1 MKKVWNMRSAFC
13 KNDEVLNTVRKI
25 DPAKNP
31 LYSTD
36 DVGNGRLFADVFG
49 DVCRYNVT
57 TKEFTIYD
65 GKRWKRDEGS
75 MIAERLAKRLAKSL
89 YLYAVDQDQHYRTF
103 VNKLGD
109 RNKRKI
115 MIQDARD
122 FRFVSEEDFDR
133 DPYLINL
140 QNGTLNLKTFE
151 FRDHDPNDLLS
162 KIANVVY
169 DPDAISD
176 EWIRFVDQVMQGDK
190 SKIGYLQTIF
200 GYSLTGLCIQ
210 DEFYLLY
217 GSTTR
222 NGKSTMLTAIGY
234 VMGDYGQ
241 IMSPDAL
248 AQRQRSN
255 PNNEE
260 LADLRGTRFVH
271 IEEPSKHM
279 ILDSALVKN
288 LTGHTPIKTS
298 RKYEHTMTFDP
309 EFKIFIATNY
319 LPTVT
324 DDTLFSSERVKVVT
338 FDRHFESSE
347 QDRTLI
353 TRLKTRPNVSGIFNW
368 MIEGLHTFYD
378 HGTIPPT
385 SVIEASNQYRSQS
398 DKIGNFI
405 EECLSEDTTGGISG
419 KTAYMYFML
428 WCRSNGYRCEN
439 KKNFFQYLK
448 QKELLQNTATID
460 GKTVR
465 NVITGYAL
473 NEDAVKPLTKDNAD
487 TVFGKS

>member
-1 MKKVWNMRSAFC
+1 MRSAFC
-13 KNDEVLNTVRKI
+13 KNKEVLDAVKKL
-25 DPAKNP
+25 DPANNS

-36 DVGNGRLFADVFG
+36 DVGNGRLFSDVFG
-49 DVCRYNVT
+49 TVCRYNVT
-57 TKEFTIYD
+57 TREYSYYD
-65 GKRWKRDEGS
+65 GKRWKRDDGS
-75 MIAERLAKRLAKSL
+75 MFAERLAKQLSKAL
-89 YLYAVDQDQHYRTF
+89 WVYAGDQDQHYRTF

-109 RNKRKI
+109 RNKRKT
-115 MIQDARD
+115 MLQDARD

-151 FRDHDPNDLLS
+151 FRDHNSRDLLS

-169 DPDAISD
+169 DPDAVSGDWVAFI
-176 EWIRFVDQVMQGDK
+176 DQVMQGDK
-190 SKIGYLQTIF
+190 GKIKYLQTIF
-200 GYSLTGLCIQ
+200 GYSLTGLCIM

-222 NGKSTMLTAIGY
+222 NGKSTMLNTIGY
-234 VMGDYGQ
+234 VMGDYAQ

-279 ILDSALVKN
+279 VLDSALVKN
-288 LTGHTPIKTS
+288 LTGHTPIKAS
-298 RKYEHTMTFDP
+298 RKYEHTATFEP

-347 QDRTLI
+347 QDRTLH
-353 TRLKTRPNVSGIFNW
+353 TRLKTKDNASGIFNW
-368 MIEGLHTFYD
+368 MITGLRNYYD
-378 HGTIPPT
+378 QGTTPPT
-385 SVIEASNQYRSQS
+385 SVIDASNQYRSQS

-405 EECLSEDTTGGISG
+405 DECLTEDTDGGISG
-419 KTAYMYFML
+419 KTVYNYFMS
-428 WCRSNGYRCEN
+428 WCRANGYRCEN

-448 QKELLQNTATID
+448 QRNLLQNTATID

-465 NVITGYAL
+465 NVVAGYSL
-473 NEDAVKPLTKDNAD
+473 NEDAVSSFTQSAD
-487 TVFGKS
+487 KIFAET

>member
-1 MKKVWNMRSAFC
+1 MRSAFC
-13 KNDEVLNTVRKI
+13 KNDEVLNTVKKI
-25 DPAKNP
+25 DPSKNP

-57 TKEFTIYD
+57 TKEFSIYD

-176 EWIRFVDQVMQGDK
+176 DWIRFVDQVMQGDK

-222 NGKSTMLTAIGY
+222 NGKSTMLTTIGY

-353 TRLKTRPNVSGIFNW
+353 TRLKSRPNVSGIFKW

>member
-13 KNDEVLNTVRKI
+13 KNDEVLNTVKKI

-49 DVCRYNVT
+49 NVCRYNIT
-57 TKEFTIYD
+57 TKEFAFYD
-65 GKRWKRDEGS
+65 GKRWKRDEGA

-169 DPDAISD
+169 DPDAISND
-176 EWIRFVDQVMQGDK
+176 WIRFVDQVMQGDK

-241 IMSPDAL
+241 IMSPDTL
-248 AQRQRSN
+248 AQRQRNN

-260 LADLRGTRFVH
+260 LADLRGARFVH
-271 IEEPSKHM
+271 IEEPSKGM
-279 ILDSALVKN
+279 SLDSALVKN

-298 RKYEHTMTFDP
+298 RKYEHTMTFSP
-309 EFKIFIATNY
+309 EFKLFFATNY

-324 DDTLFSSERVKVVT
+324 DDTLFSSGRVKVVS
-338 FDRHFESSE
+338 FERHFEVEE
-347 QDRTLI
+347 QDRTLGS
-353 TRLKTRPNVSGIFNW
+353 RLQSATNVSGIFNW
-368 MIEGLHTFYD
+368 MIEGLHNFYE
-378 HGTIPPT
+378 HGTTPPT

-405 EECLSEDTTGGISG
+405 EECLIEDKTGGISG
-419 KTAYMYFML
+419 KTLYSHFMS
-428 WCRSNGYRCEN
+428 WCRANGYRCEN
-439 KKNFFQYLK
+439 KKNFFESLK
-448 QKELLQNTATID
+448 RKRLLQHTGTIL

-465 NVITGYAL
+465 NVVMGYSL
-473 NEDAVKPLTKDNAD
+473 NEDAVSTYTTDTAD
-487 TVFGKS
+487 AVFGD

>member
-1 MKKVWNMRSAFC
+1 MKSAFC
-13 KNDEVLNTVRKI
+13 KNEEVLNTVKDL
-25 DPAKNP
+25 DPAKKSI
-31 LYSTD
+31 YSTD
-36 DVGNGRLFADVFG
+36 DVGNGRLFSDVFG

-57 TKEFTIYD
+57 TKEFSIYD

-115 MIQDARD
+115 MLQDARD
-122 FRFVSEEDFDR
+122 FHFISEEDFDR

-151 FRDHDPNDLLS
+151 FYEHNPDDLLS
-162 KIANVVY
+162 RIANVVY
-169 DPDAISD
+169 DPDAVSD
-176 EWIRFVDQVMQGDK
+176 DWIAFVNQVMEGDN
-190 SKIGYLQTIF
+190 SKVKYLQTIF
-200 GYSLTGLCIQ
+200 GYSLTGMCIQ

-222 NGKSTMLTAIGY
+222 NGKSTMLTAIGH
-234 VMGDYGQ
+234 VMGDYAQ

-248 AQRQRSN
+248 AQRQRNN

-260 LADLRGTRFVH
+260 LADLRGARFVH

-279 ILDSALVKN
+279 VLDSALVKN

-298 RKYEHTMTFDP
+298 RKYEHTMIFAP

-324 DDTLFSSERVKVVT
+324 DDTLFSSERVKVVS
-338 FDRHFESSE
+338 FDRHFEPDE

-353 TRLKTRPNVSGIFNW
+353 TRLKSEPNVSGIFNW
-368 MIEGLHTFYD
+368 MIAGLHDFYD
-378 HGTIPPT
+378 HGTTPPK
-385 SVIEASNQYRSQS
+385 SIVEASNQYRSQS

-405 EECLSEDTTGGISG
+405 SECLIEDTTDGISG
-419 KTAYMYFML
+419 KTAYYYFVL
-428 WCRSNGYRCEN
+428 WCKSNGYRCEN

-448 QKELLQNTATID
+448 QKDLLQNTGTIL

-465 NVITGYAL
+465 NVIMGYSL
-473 NEDAVKPLTKDNAD
+473 NEDAIKAFSKDNAD
-487 TVFGKS
+487 TVYGES